1 MVGSTIFN
9 SSQDL
14 RLIVMKYYPLAAT
27 SILITLLSMAATSQ
41 MLVPAYGQ
49 ALLPDI
55 KCYPILGGT
64 IDPSQVVLTD
74 QFGTETVD
82 PNIAVYLCVPVLKNP
97 QGGQAVPTA
106 PHLKAYDIAGTIDP
120 SQVVLT
126 DQFGRQTLDPF
137 PALELLVPVLKNPQG
152 GQAVPTAPHLKAYEV
167 PPDTIDPPQ
176 VVLTDQFGT
185 ETVDPMRVDR
195 LLVPSLKDGA
205 GNLQG
210 SHWNCYTIVGTV
222 DPQEVVL
229 TDQFGTETVD
239 LGTAAFLCTLSEK
252 QVAVVGGEI
261 LPIEMTSLFIAGAFT
276 NAYWIVPMIAGIA
289 GAIIAITRA
298 SRR

>member
-82 PNIAVYLCVPVLKNP
+82 PNIAVYLC
-97 QGGQAVPTA
+97 
-106 PHLKAYDIAGTIDP
+106 
-120 SQVVLT
+120 
-126 DQFGRQTLDPF
+126 
-137 PALELLVPVLKNPQG
+137 VPVLKNPQG

-298 SRR
+298 RR